1 MEIKFDIKFTQG
13 QIDAIKSFRSNKTK
27 YLMLNY
33 SRQSG
38 KSVFAETILIQYL
51 CKTDKFSAYV
61 SPTFQL
67 GRKVFKEITQLLEGK
82 GIIKKSNASTLTIES
97 VFGSVLQFFSV
108 EAYTAIRGF
117 TISGV
122 LICDECAYYPDILPN
137 GEQIWGN
144 VLMPITKARCKKIV
158 LISTPRGKRGFFY
171 DFCMRAMNKE
181 KGFRYL
187 KRTIFDDTLISPQDI
202 EEIKKVVPE
211 IAFKQEFECEFLD
224 NALTFFNG
232 FERCFKKDVTHSYHK
247 TWIGVDLS
255 GDGKD
260 ETILTK
266 INEENVVEQ
275 FKILGT
281 LDQKYKQI
289 ADIVNNSTNLQYS
302 FVEINGLGAPMLNE
316 IKKLVKNKHKL
327 QPWTTTNSSKEEIL
341 SELAVKIA
349 NNDIIFNEKDTEL
362 YSQFGTFTSKFSK
375 TGKLQLMAQDG
386 YKDDRIMSLAIALK
400 AKTSL
405 KPAYTDNDFVVIDV
419 GKMSKYDIR

>member
-1 MEIKFDIKFTQG
+1 MEIKFGIDFTQG
-13 QIDAIKSFRSNKTK
+13 QIAAIKSFRSDKTK

-51 CKTDKFSAYV
+51 CKTNKFSAYV

-67 GRKVFKEITQLLEGK
+67 GRKVYKEITQLLEGK

-117 TISGV
+117 TVSGV
-122 LICDECAYYPDILPN
+122 LICDEAAYYPDVLPN

-158 LISTPRGKRGFFY
+158 LISTPKGKRGFFY
-171 DFCMRAMNKE
+171 EFCNRALNKE

-187 KRTIFDDTLISPQDI
+187 KRTIYDDSLVSEQEI

-224 NALTFFNG
+224 NSLTFFNG
-232 FERCFKKDVTHSYHK
+232 FENCFHTGVVHSYKK
-247 TWIGVDLS
+247 TYIGIDLS

-266 INEENVVEQ
+266 INEDNVVEQ
-275 FKILGT
+275 FKINGT
-281 LDQKYKQI
+281 LDQKYRQI
-289 ADIVNNSTNLQYS
+289 ADIINNSTNLQYS
-302 FVEINGLGAPMLNE
+302 YLEKNGLGAPMINE
-316 IKKLVKNKHKL
+316 IKKLVKEPYKL
-327 QPWTTTNSSKEEIL
+327 QEWLTTNTSKEEIL
-341 SELAVKIA
+341 SDLAVKIA
-349 NNDIIFNEKDTEL
+349 NKEIIFNANDTEL

-386 YKDDRIMSLAIALK
+386 FKDDRIMSLAIALK
-400 AKTSL
+400 AKTDKRPS
-405 KPAYTDNDFVVIDV
+405 YTSENFHIIEV
-419 GKMSKYDIR
+419 GKISQYDIL